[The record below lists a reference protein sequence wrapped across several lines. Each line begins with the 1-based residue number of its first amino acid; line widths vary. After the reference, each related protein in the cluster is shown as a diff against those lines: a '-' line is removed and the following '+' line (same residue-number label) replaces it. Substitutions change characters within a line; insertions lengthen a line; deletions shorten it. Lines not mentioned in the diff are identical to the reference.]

1 MKKSTQNTILDL
13 LTILLSSTCKEFQ
26 MFNQTDKKRFQI
38 SLKHKEH
45 EYTMFHSSQV
55 IAIDNL
61 CKVFEMRW
69 FISDNAITIFKYL

>member
-13 LTILLSSTCKEFQ
+13 LTILLSGTLKEFQ
-26 MFNQTDKKRFQI
+26 LSNETDKKKFQI
-38 SLKHKEH
+38 LLAHKEN
-45 EYTMFHSSQV
+45 EYVLFHSSQI

-69 FISDNAITIFKYL
+69 YISNNAITIFKYL